1 MLKRTKMGGEI
12 HIAQASML
20 STRACFRAVNPTST
34 YCKGKLRTRYLLR
47 HFKYLHS
54 RESQGKKGKPSVFPD
69 LLVPEGCFAAECH
82 RSSPREVLV
91 RASGRVPPRFHVL
104 RSRHAEQ
111 ADSVHAQVTG
121 KGNAL
126 VMFKVVG
133 LVGCTDTWPC
143 REDAQRSKRRNRLQ
157 KLHKR
162 LHERQRVS
170 LTGCF
175 LRLEWAAGS
184 VALLLLLWLNKFFKP
199 SSIVRRGFRRFFSI
213 RRITAYSRSA
223 AGNQNFSFRLQ
234 LWVLVQLTKDEE
246 DADDE
251 VEVDRIE
258 SGRYRGLLPA
268 IQQTSLLTSSQSQT
282 ARLRIYFCKY
292 SRA

>member
-91 RASGRVPPRFHVL
+91 RASDRVPPRFHVL

-111 ADSVHAQVTG
+111 ADSVHAQVTCFVQDQGFLG
-121 KGNAL
+121 KLG
-126 VMFKVVG
+126 G
-133 LVGCTDTWPC
+133 QTWPC
-143 REDAQRSKRRNRLQ
+143 RVERDAQRRNRLHR
-157 KLHKR
+157 LHKKR
-162 LHERQRVS
+162 EFH

-175 LRLEWAAGS
+175 RRLLCPVGS
-184 VALLLLLWLNKFFKP
+184 AALLLLLWLNRFFSP
-199 SSIVRRGFRRFFSI
+199 SSIVRRGFRLFFSI
-213 RRITAYSRSA
+213 NRITAYSRSA
-223 AGNQNFSFRLQ
+223 AENAFFSINP
-234 LWVLVQLTKDEE
+234 T
-246 DADDE
+246 
-251 VEVDRIE
+251 
-258 SGRYRGLLPA
+258 LL
-268 IQQTSLLTSSQSQT
+268 
-282 ARLRIYFCKY
+282 FWM
-292 SRA
+292 

>member
-69 LLVPEGCFAAECH
+69 LLVPEGCFAGECH

-91 RASGRVPPRFHVL
+91 RASVRVPPRFHVL

-133 LVGCTDTWPC
+133 LVG
-143 REDAQRSKRRNRLQ
+143 AQT
-157 KLHKR
+157 HD
-162 LHERQRVS
+162 HAERM
-170 LTGCF
+170 
-175 LRLEWAAGS
+175 
-184 VALLLLLWLNKFFKP
+184 
-199 SSIVRRGFRRFFSI
+199 RRGVRGETGFK
-213 RRITAYSRSA
+213 
-223 AGNQNFSFRLQ
+223 SFTRDF
-234 LWVLVQLTKDEE
+234 TR
-246 DADDE
+246 
-251 VEVDRIE
+251 DRE
-258 SGRYRGLLPA
+258 FHSPAVSSDLSGLPA
-268 IQQTSLLTSSQSQT
+268 P
-282 ARLRIYFCKY
+282 
-292 SRA
+292 